1 MNYSRKEKSTSV
13 DVIALVAALAFLGVV
28 LLTIAPVTFPLQQQE
43 AAAQQQQDN
52 TTTTT
57 TTTPMTTTNQ
67 SIMPSSNNKT
77 FYVFGAE
84 VEGLDE
90 ETAGIPGDIYTL
102 PVIVVNRGD
111 SVTVHFYNT
120 EAEEEEEEE
129 EATEEVAEERHSFTI
144 DAQPYSVDIDVAPG
158 ESGNA
163 TFTANQ
169 EGIFPY
175 YCKYHL
181 PTMIGELVVLPASQ
195 PGTPPAPAT

>member
-1 MNYSRKEKSTSV
+1 M
-13 DVIALVAALAFLGVV
+13 
-28 LLTIAPVTFPLQQQE
+28 
-43 AAAQQQQDN
+43 
-52 TTTTT
+52 
-57 TTTPMTTTNQ
+57 
-67 SIMPSSNNKT
+67 
-77 FYVFGAE
+77 FGAE

-111 SVTVHFYNT
+111 SVTVNFYNV
-120 EAEEEEEEE
+120 EAEEGGGE
-129 EATEEVAEERHSFTI
+129 EATEEETEQETGEEAEERHSFTI

-169 EGIFPY
+169 EGVFPY

-181 PTMIGELVVLPASQ
+181 PTMVGHLVVLPAPS
-195 PGTPPAPAT
+195 